1 MGVPNASATCIGIS
15 GINIGDGCDSTFG
28 NFALVLGT
36 GTAKTSGF
44 FTAALGTG
52 TDVTASSGGLGT
64 LAYAG
69 GAGTLAV
76 TEGILNLAV
85 AGLGFEGPL
94 GVQLRHCLDIGGQ
107 PRPLI
112 LAALLYGLL

>member
-1 MGVPNASATCIGIS
+1 MR
-15 GINIGDGCDSTFG
+15 
-28 NFALVLGT
+28 
-36 GTAKTSGF
+36 
-44 FTAALGTG
+44 TG

-94 GVQLRHCLDIGGQ
+94 GVGTNV
-107 PRPLI
+107 
-112 LAALLYGLL
+112 AAVAGVTAL